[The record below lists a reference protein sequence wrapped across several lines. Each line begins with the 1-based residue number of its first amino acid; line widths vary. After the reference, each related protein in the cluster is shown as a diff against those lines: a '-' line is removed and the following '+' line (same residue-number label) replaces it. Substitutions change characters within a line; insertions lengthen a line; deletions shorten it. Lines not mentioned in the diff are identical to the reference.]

1 MYIEFLG
8 LLKFNGNVTRHRRGI
23 QVTEVLI
30 VLTDLNEKFR
40 KVYRANDIPFL
51 SLRKCL
57 FKGAPRFFPLPSHS
71 CFLIR
76 FPREKSTSCRSA
88 GDDMF
93 YGCANADESISMNRL
108 DHISLSLLS
117 SLLSSLFPFFEVL
130 LIFKTRTHAFTHIHA
145 VIIRRGKER

>member
-1 MYIEFLG
+1 M
-8 LLKFNGNVTRHRRGI
+8 
-23 QVTEVLI
+23 TEVLI

-51 SLRKCL
+51 SLRKYL

-71 CFLIR
+71 CFLLH

-93 YGCANADESISMNRL
+93 YGCANADENISMNRL
-108 DHISLSLLS
+108 DHISLSPLFAAVLS
-117 SLLSSLFPFFEVL
+117 FSLLRSIVN
-130 LIFKTRTHAFTHIHA
+130 I
-145 VIIRRGKER
+145 